1 MIEKVNLQQKFG
13 KFSDHWSPKLVAEID
28 DYHIKLAKVEG
39 EFVWHKHDDED
50 EMFMVINGQLT
61 IELRDQDDIVLNAG
75 EFVVI
80 PRGVEHRP
88 VTEDECQLMLF
99 ERGGLVNTGD
109 AEESELTATVE
120 QI

>member
-1 MIEKVNLQQKFG
+1 MIEKINLQQKLG
-13 KFSDHWSPKLVAEID
+13 KFSEHWSPKLVAEID
-28 DYHIKLAKVEG
+28 DYHIKLVKVQG
-39 EFVWHKHDDED
+39 EFVWHKHEHED
-50 EMFMVINGQLT
+50 EMFMVIKGQLT

-80 PRGVEHRP
+80 PHNVEHRP
-88 VTEDECQLMLF
+88 VAQAECELMLF

-109 AEESELTATVE
+109 ADKSDLTARVE